1 LQSIGRHSLA
11 ILLASTALGVVAAH
25 AVDATWVGG
34 NSGDPNEW
42 VEPNNS
48 TPATVPDG
56 VATFTNTGVTTVAND
71 NGIVVIGEVF
81 FTGTPDA
88 QAYTINI
95 DNPFIVNAAGIV
107 NNSTNTQTFNVTS
120 GNSLVFQNGSSAS
133 AGTGTVQIN
142 NQNGGFIVFPNTST
156 AGTASIQNDSILQF
170 NDSSTANIATTVETD
185 FFNASSAGGATITN
199 TGILTFNNTATAAT
213 STIDNNGE
221 ASWSMARGPTPIPRW
236 PAPAPK

>member
-25 AVDATWVGG
+25 AVDATSVGG
-34 NSGDPNEW
+34 NGGDPNEW
-42 VEPNNS
+42 VEPNNW

-56 VATFTNTGVTTVAND
+56 VATFLQYRGHD
-71 NGIVVIGEVF
+71 GRQRQRHRRDRRSVF
-81 FTGTPDA
+81 HRHA

-120 GNSLVFQNGSSAS
+120 GNSLVFQNDSSAS
-133 AGTGTVQIN
+133 AGMGTVRIN
-142 NQNGGFIVFPNTST
+142 NQNGGFIVFQNSST
-156 AGTASIQNDSILQF
+156 AG
-170 NDSSTANIATTVETD
+170 E
-185 FFNASSAGGATITN
+185 ATITN
-199 TGILTFNNTATAAT
+199 TGVLTFDNTATAAT

-221 ASWSMARGPTPIPRW
+221 AS
-236 PAPAPK
+236 

>member
-1 LQSIGRHSLA
+1 MTGPDCRLARRGAGLQSIGRHSLA

-25 AVDATWVGG
+25 AVDTTWVGG
-34 NSGDPNEW
+34 NGGDPNEW
-42 VEPNNS
+42 VEPNNW

-56 VATFTNTGVTTVAND
+56 VATFSNTGVTTVAND

-120 GNSLVFQNGSSAS
+120 GNALVFQNGSSAS

-142 NQNGGFIVFPNTST
+142 NQNGGFIVFQNSST
-156 AGTASIQNDSILQF
+156 AGTASIQTTAF
-170 NDSSTANIATTVETD
+170 CSSTIPAPPISRPPSRLI
-185 FFNASSAGGATITN
+185 SSMPPRP
-199 TGILTFNNTATAAT
+199 AARP
-213 STIDNNGE
+213 S
-221 ASWSMARGPTPIPRW
+221 PTP
-236 PAPAPK
+236 AS